1 MKSETFLELVFNQC
15 AFAPLKYHSDLRP
28 AKKKG
33 QDFSQP
39 LIHFT

>member
-28 AKKKG
+28 AKKKKAKI
-33 QDFSQP
+33 F
-39 LIHFT
+39 LNL